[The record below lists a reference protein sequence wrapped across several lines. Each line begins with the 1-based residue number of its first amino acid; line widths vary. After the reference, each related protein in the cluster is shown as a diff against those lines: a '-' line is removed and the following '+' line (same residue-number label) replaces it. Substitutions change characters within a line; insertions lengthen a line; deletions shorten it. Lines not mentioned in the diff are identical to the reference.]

1 MCRIVGAALALV
13 VVAPCT
19 VDAQI
24 RTSGLYHPRISVP
37 DHDRETEVWRERIR
51 VMLVPTYVGMRRP
64 EPPVRG
70 FYAWKMTFDGATP
83 VTLVLRPDSAMAAVD
98 ERAVLRASRL
108 YRCQDA
114 DQPVLEC
121 DVPVRATARRAREH
135 LELTIEDGALAATLR
150 AGRPTILY
158 RQLFEPGG
166 RFRVDEV
173 GVIVR

>member
-1 MCRIVGAALALV
+1 MRRVLYPALALAML
-13 VVAPCT
+13 APCEAG
-19 VDAQI
+19 AQP
-24 RTSGLYHPRISVP
+24 RTSGLYRPWNPVRNY
-37 DHDRETEVWRERIR
+37 DRETEVWRERIR
-51 VMLVPTYVGMRRP
+51 VMLLPTYFGMRRP
-64 EPPVRG
+64 EPPIRG

-83 VTLVLRPDSAMAAVD
+83 VTLVLRPDSAMAATD
-98 ERAVLRASRL
+98 DRAVLRASRL

-135 LELTIEDGALAATLR
+135 IELTIEDGALAATLR